1 MTGAESLM
9 VKRLDRDSIC
19 RWQMETTGGE
29 RQVSM
34 ANTRRYMLYK
44 QLHFEAS
51 RFQAESNH
59 I

>member
-1 MTGAESLM
+1 M